1 MIFFETEFRPCAAM
15 INCCHVQQAIAAISS
30 AEPFSA
36 VGAAAKRFSPI
47 QPVVKETS
55 DSQNSKRRFAHSID
69 PATSEVAERFE
80 STLVH
85 RASREGSNRG
95 EIEDKHF
102 RSVTAEMVKQ
112 PLTLERDGFA
122 HFSRSPKACLGVA
135 RVALRVS
142 SLPCVRAWSPR
153 AGALFRAAPS
163 VAARGEPRCYR
174 VSIDPDGSGSAR
186 PLELTILFF
195 KGFNHF

>member
-36 VGAAAKRFSPI
+36 VGAAAERFSPI
-47 QPVVKETS
+47 QSVVKETS
-55 DSQNSKRRFAHSID
+55 DSHNSKRRFAHSID
-69 PATSEVAERFE
+69 PGTSEVAERFE

-112 PLTLERDGFA
+112 PLTLERDGIACAQARPVDVQLAVGSKLLGCRAMPTLHSSFGSQA
-122 HFSRSPKACLGVA
+122 PRSA
-135 RVALRVS
+135 
-142 SLPCVRAWSPR
+142 
-153 AGALFRAAPS
+153 
-163 VAARGEPRCYR
+163 AARKVVCRKL
-174 VSIDPDGSGSAR
+174 SSDASGSAAVR
-186 PLELTILFF
+186 IAS
-195 KGFNHF
+195 